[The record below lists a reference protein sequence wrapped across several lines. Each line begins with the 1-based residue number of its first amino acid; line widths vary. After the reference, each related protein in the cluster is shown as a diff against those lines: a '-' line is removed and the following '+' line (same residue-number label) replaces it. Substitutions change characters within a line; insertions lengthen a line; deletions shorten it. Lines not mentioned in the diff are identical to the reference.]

1 MWVVLGGET
10 LTVDV
15 GLSTVNDLANP
26 LYMDMRVF
34 ESAGDA
40 ARFVA
45 LHNPAG
51 LEHAGGVR
59 LWNHGGG
66 YMRANQDDSLAMTEA
81 SSVALLVHKNLT
93 GGDPTCERIE
103 VPQKIIV
110 MTGTNPHGKTAEA
123 GGGWSPPSLR
133 PTRTRTPLVT
143 HSSRR
148 RGLGSRFACVVC
160 LSGLPN
166 TRAP

>member
-1 MWVVLGGET
+1 VWVVLVGET

-40 ARFVA
+40 ARFA
-45 LHNPAG
+45 ELHNPAG
-51 LEHAGGVR
+51 LQRAGGVR
-59 LWNHGGG
+59 LWNVGGG

-81 SSVALLVHKNLT
+81 SSVVLLVHKNLT

-110 MTGTNPHGKTAEA
+110 LTGNFKRIHMGRRRRRGGA
-123 GGGWSPPSLR
+123 GHRHHCALR
-133 PTRTRTPLVT
+133 VRALLSSRTPLVVA
-143 HSSRR
+143 
-148 RGLGSRFACVVC
+148 G
-160 LSGLPN
+160 
-166 TRAP
+166 